1 LCFPYSRFV
10 LYNDCM
16 TNLSELWNQPAHPT
30 RVPLPFYLNPVQ
42 AGFPSP
48 AEDYVDATLDLNE
61 FMIDRPSATYFVRV
75 SGDSMINAGINS
87 GDILIVDRSKTAHHG
102 AIVVAQVDNDFTVK
116 RLQYDNGKVNLC
128 PENDAFKTITIADD
142 QLVTMGVVTGVVRR
156 L

>member
-1 LCFPYSRFV
+1 MKNISEQWAYSK
-10 LYNDCM
+10 NPKK
-16 TNLSELWNQPAHPT
+16 E
-30 RVPLPFYLNPVQ
+30 PLPYYLNSVQ

-61 FMIDRPSATYFVRV
+61 YLIGRPSATYFVRV
-75 SGDSMINAGINS
+75 AGDSMINAGINS

-116 RLQYDNGKVNLC
+116 RLQYDNGKVHLC

-142 QLVTMGVVTGVVRR
+142 QLVTLGVVTGVVRR

>member
-1 LCFPYSRFV
+1 
-10 LYNDCM
+10 M
-16 TNLSELWNQPAHPT
+16 TNITKLWNHPANPT
-30 RVPLPFYLNPVQ
+30 RVPLPFYLNSVQ

-61 FMIDRPSATYFVRV
+61 FLIERPSATYFVRV

>member
-1 LCFPYSRFV
+1 
-10 LYNDCM
+10 M
-16 TNLSELWNQPAHPT
+16 TNISELWNHPANPT
-30 RVPLPFYLNPVQ
+30 RVSLPFYLNSVQ

-128 PENDAFKTITIADD
+128 PENDAFKPITIADD